1 MNLMAE
7 KNRFSQF
14 PRQIRASS
22 ERADLRYVRQPGCF
36 AVHGPV
42 PASWASAVVLLI
54 DDGRIAVCRGDPGDR
69 VQDFASVTVS
79 PVYALEPN
87 GPPAV
92 PTGLVLVRF
101 GETVRVEDRRGEIER
116 AGYTVK
122 QILSYAPCA
131 AWVAPSAAGI
141 ADALAGV
148 DRLEALPDIVNVE
161 PQMLTERVR
170 R

>member
-1 MNLMAE
+1 MAE
-7 KNRFSQF
+7 ENRFPEF

-22 ERADLRYVRQPGCF
+22 ERPDLRYVRLPGYF

-42 PASWASAVVLLI
+42 PASWASAVVRLI
-54 DDGRIAVCRGDPGDR
+54 EDGRIAVCRGEPGSRLDE
-69 VQDFASVTVS
+69 FESVMLS

-101 GETVRVEDRRGEIER
+101 GETVRVEERRSELER
-116 AGYTVK
+116 AGYTLK
-122 QILSYAPCA
+122 QILAYAPFA
-131 AWVAPSAAGI
+131 AWVRASTAGI
-141 ADALAGV
+141 AEALAGIAH
-148 DRLEALPDIVNVE
+148 LEALPDIVNVE